1 MQFTESQ
8 PIYLQIADYV
18 CEQILLGAWLP
29 EERIP
34 SIREFAVQ
42 IGVNPNTVLRTY
54 DVLQQESIILNR
66 RGIGIFTA
74 EDAVTQATRYRKALF
89 LEKEL
94 PQLFRSMYLLDMDLA
109 ELKSRFD
116 QFKKNIKRQIQ
127 E

>member
-8 PIYLQIADYV
+8 PIYLQIADFV
-18 CEQILLGAWLP
+18 CEKILLGAWP
-29 EERIP
+29 PGERIP

-54 DVLQQESIILNR
+54 DVLQQESIIVNQ

-74 EDAVTQATRYRKALF
+74 EDAVGQAIRYRKALF

-94 PQLFRSMYLLDMDLA
+94 PRLFRSMYLLDMDLA
-109 ELKSRFD
+109 ELKPRFE
-116 QFKKNIKRQIQ
+116 QFKKQLKKQIQ
-127 E
+127 P